1 MRRKHTELAE
11 APFLDVVTNLIG
23 ILIIIIMVTGTRTT
37 ETMADAAVDA
47 QAADHDDAQGELT
60 ATRLAADAVEKDIH
74 AVTAKLQRQQLEIN
88 YRRSE
93 RDKTLAVLTAIEQ
106 EVSQQEQQL
115 SAAQQEQLEK
125 NRELLAARSELDE
138 AKTSRE
144 SLERT
149 PRTPNVIEQL
159 PTPLAKAVYGEEV
172 HFQLRGGRLT
182 YVPWDEMVEALKR
195 EAPGKVYK
203 LKDASE
209 VTEALGPIR
218 GFRMEYTLR
227 RGQQLSPVGR
237 GTVAVSQTIELDR
250 FVLLPVD
257 ENLGEPLAQAYREN
271 SELLAMLSRYEAKR
285 TTVTVWVYPDSFG
298 KFRDLKAKLY
308 ELGFLA
314 SARPMPDGHPIGG
327 SPRGSRS
334 AAE

>member
-1 MRRKHTELAE
+1 MRHKHTELAE

-47 QAADHDDAQGELT
+47 KSADNEDALGEL
-60 ATRLAADAVEKDIH
+60 AGALSVADAIEKDIH
-74 AVTAKLQRQQLEIN
+74 DVTAKLQRQQLEIA

-93 RDKTLAVLTAIEQ
+93 RDKTLAFLTAIEQ
-106 EVSQQEQQL
+106 EVTQQEQQL

-125 NRELLAARSELDE
+125 NRELRAARSELGE
-138 AKTSRE
+138 VKTSRE
-144 SLERT
+144 SLERA
-149 PRTPNVIEQL
+149 PPTPNVIEQL
-159 PTPLAKAVYGEEV
+159 PTPLAKAVFGQEV
-172 HFQLRGGRLT
+172 HFQLLGGRLT

-195 EAPGKVYK
+195 EAPDKVYK
-203 LKDASE
+203 LKDSAE

-227 RGQQLSPVGR
+227 RGQQMAPVGR

-250 FVLLPVD
+250 FILVPVN
-257 ENLGEPLAQAYREN
+257 ENLGEPLEQAFREN

-314 SARPMPDGHPIGG
+314 SARPMPEGHPIGG

>member
-1 MRRKHTELAE
+1 MRHKHTELAE

-47 QAADHDDAQGELT
+47 KFADNEDAQGEL
-60 ATRLAADAVEKDIH
+60 AGAQSAADAVEKDIH
-74 AVTAKLQRQQLEIN
+74 DVTAKLQRQQLEIA

-93 RDKTLAVLTAIEQ
+93 RDKTLAFLTAIEQ

-125 NRELLAARSELDE
+125 NRELLAARSELGE
-138 AKTSRE
+138 VKTSRE
-144 SLERT
+144 SLERA
-149 PRTPNVIEQL
+149 PPTPNVIEQL
-159 PTPLAKAVYGEEV
+159 PTPLAKAVFGQEV
-172 HFQLRGGRLT
+172 HFQLLGGRLT
-182 YVPWDEMVEALKR
+182 YVPWEEMVEALKR

-203 LKDASE
+203 LKDAAE
-209 VTEALGPIR
+209 ATEALGPLR

-227 RGQQLSPVGR
+227 RGQQQTPVGR
-237 GTVAVSQTIELDR
+237 GTVTVSQTIELDR
-250 FVLLPVD
+250 FILIPVSPD
-257 ENLGEPLAQAYREN
+257 LGEPLEQAYREN
-271 SELLAMLSRYEAKR
+271 SELLAMLSRYEPKQ

-298 KFRDLKAKLY
+298 KFRELKAKLY

-314 SARPMPDGHPIGG
+314 SARPMPEGHPIGG

>member
-47 QAADHDDAQGELT
+47 KSADDEEAQGEL
-60 ATRLAADAVEKDIH
+60 AGAQAAADAVEKDIH
-74 AVTAKLQRQQLEIN
+74 AVTAKLQRQQLEIA

-93 RDKTLAVLTAIEQ
+93 RDKTLAFLTAIEQ

-125 NRELLAARSELDE
+125 NRELLAARSELGE
-138 AKTSRE
+138 VQTSRE
-144 SLERT
+144 SLERE
-149 PRTPNVIEQL
+149 PPTPNVIEQL
-159 PTPLAKAVYGEEV
+159 PTPLAKAVFGQEV
-172 HFQLRGGRLT
+172 HFQLLGGRLT

-203 LKDASE
+203 LKDSSE

-227 RGQQLSPVGR
+227 RGQQMAPVGR

-250 FVLLPVD
+250 FILVPVN
-257 ENLGEPLAQAYREN
+257 ENLGEPLEQAYREN

-314 SARPMPDGHPIGG
+314 SARPMPEGHPIGG